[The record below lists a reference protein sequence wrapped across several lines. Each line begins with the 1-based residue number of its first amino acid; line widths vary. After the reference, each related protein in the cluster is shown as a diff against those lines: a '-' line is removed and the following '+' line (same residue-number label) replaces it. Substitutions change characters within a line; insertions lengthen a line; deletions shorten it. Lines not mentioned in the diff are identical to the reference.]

1 MDNIELIER
10 ILKYN
15 KQTNVFSDKVSK
27 ALSNIITDYKK
38 LKEENDNYKLYSIRN
53 TVDGLIINGKKFSF
67 NDYIETSKIK
77 ERVDL
82 LTNELD
88 EYKNTYKYEKDD
100 DYFFDVNAQESVI
113 MELLNIL
120 KGE

>member
-67 NDYIETSKIK
+67 NDYIEKSKIK